1 MYQTRDPIS
10 QHWTFVMGIH
20 STPTNVGTS
29 YTFILDH
36 KSTKYTF
43 YFSEIQG
50 SITSISPSPGNL
62 LGSTSHDRFFRV
74 HSTAPLSEKAGQQQE
89 ERGEVLGKHYMKS
102 VPTAVV
108 FDVTSDVS
116 DITKLGKRRDNKD
129 GDSDDDEDDDDEE
142 NNLNGFIDDEAEE
155 DYEEDESDE
164 DSD

>member
-1 MYQTRDPIS
+1 
-10 QHWTFVMGIH
+10 MGIH

-50 SITSISPSPGNL
+50 SITSISPSPGSL

-102 VPTAVV
+102 VPTAIV
-108 FDVTSDVS
+108 FDVTSDAS
-116 DITKLGKRRDNKD
+116 DIAKLGKRRDNKD
-129 GDSDDDEDDDDEE
+129 GDSDDDEDDD
-142 NNLNGFIDDEAEE
+142 E
-155 DYEEDESDE
+155 DVWAGMQGVDE
-164 DSD
+164 DSDQEENQPKVKRR